1 MISEYVISD
10 VSLLWRV
17 VFDTLFQFVYSDTQW
32 SCWPIST
39 SVVGKENEETSG
51 CIHYLDRLAGETR
64 QSQRCEDSAAV
75 SQCSQ
80 PAEHKVSVVVSCK
93 SQQWLLTAKM

>member
-1 MISEYVISD
+1 M
-10 VSLLWRV
+10 
-17 VFDTLFQFVYSDTQW
+17 
-32 SCWPIST
+32 
-39 SVVGKENEETSG
+39 GKENEETSG

-75 SQCSQ
+75 SQCSE

-93 SQQWLLTAKM
+93 SQQLLLATTM